1 MKWENRVR
9 KEGVGERETKR
20 WKDDGMNTNFKA
32 QSLTKEKWD
41 QEESGGE
48 APCESEKRGLKD

>member
-41 QEESGGE
+41 
-48 APCESEKRGLKD
+48 